1 MQRLFSTFADGWPG
15 TGLLLLRLVVGITL
29 VVRGDTRPSSD
40 TSIQLTV
47 LSMFAI
53 GAALLLLAGLW
64 TPVAGTLVVFIEVW
78 RIFLLPENLWLY
90 ILVGT
95 IAAALAMVGPGA
107 WSVDARLFGRKYIDI
122 REG

>member
-15 TGLLLLRLVVGITL
+15 IGLLLLRLVVGITL
-29 VVRGDTRPSSD
+29 VVRGDARLSSD

-64 TPVAGTLVVFIEVW
+64 TPVTGTLVAFIEVW

-90 ILVGT
+90 ILLGT
-95 IAAALAMVGPGA
+95 IGAALAMVGPGA